1 MDFHKAI
8 AHMSSFLLPLL
19 VEPDELER
27 QLGQES
33 ILLVDL
39 CKPETYTQSHIPGAV
54 HLDYT
59 QIVAV
64 NKPVM
69 GLLPSESQLNE
80 VFSSIGLLPEHH
92 VVAYDDEGG
101 GRASRLLWTLEAMSH
116 SRFSLLNGGLHAWAL
131 ERRPLKSGIETQ
143 ARSQYRVQRRETVI
157 ADKAYILKHL
167 GDPAVV
173 LLDARSVD
181 EYRGSKRF
189 AERGG
194 HIPGAVNLD
203 WLQTMDRD
211 RGLRFKPA
219 EELRALL
226 ATLGVTPD
234 KEVVCYCQSH
244 HRSAHSCMMLKSLG
258 FTRVRGYPGSWSDWG
273 NSPDTPI
280 E

>member
-1 MDFHKAI
+1 
-8 AHMSSFLLPLL
+8 MSSFLLPLL

-33 ILLVDL
+33 ILSIDL
-39 CKPETYTQSHIPGAV
+39 CKPETYAQSHIPGAV
-54 HLDYT
+54 HLEYA

-69 GLLPSESQLNE
+69 GLLPSESQLNK
-80 VFSSIGLLPEHH
+80 VFSSIGLIPEHH

-101 GRASRLLWTLEAMSH
+101 GRAARLLWTLEVMGH
-116 SRFSLLNGGLHAWAL
+116 TRFSLLNGGLHAWNL
-131 ERRPLKSGIETQ
+131 EGRPLKSGTENR
-143 ARSQYRVQRRETVI
+143 AHSQYRVQRRETII
-157 ADKAYILKHL
+157 ADKTYILKHL

-173 LLDARSVD
+173 LLDARSID

-203 WLQTMDRD
+203 WMQTIDRD

-219 EELRALL
+219 EALRTML
-226 ATLGVTPD
+226 TSLGVTPD

-273 NSPDTPI
+273 NSPDTPV